1 MGFYEKDGKRIPEAE
16 AFEYALEAVE
26 NGDVL
31 MEDSFLDWFYRWEMG
46 WHRYDDD
53 EMESIDEMTQ
63 QHIDRETNY
72 LRRA

>member
-1 MGFYEKDGKRIPEAE
+1 MGFYEKDGRRIPEAE

-46 WHRYDDD
+46 WHHYDDD

>member
-16 AFEYALEAVE
+16 AFEYALVAVE
-26 NGDVL
+26 NGDGL

-46 WHRYDDD
+46 WHHYDDD

-63 QHIDRETNY
+63 QHIDRETNH